1 MPKKGLDK
9 KGNVGLKDK
18 QKHKVEPPK
27 NYKVVLH
34 NDDYTPMDFVA
45 QLLIQLFHKDE
56 ITAKAIT
63 QHVHSKGRGIAGIY
77 SREIAETKTSE
88 VISLA
93 QNYGHPLLADFEP
106 E

>member
-9 KGNVGLKDK
+9 KGDVGLKDK
-18 QKHKVEPPK
+18 QKHKIEPPK

-34 NDDYTPMDFVA
+34 NDDYTPMDFVS
-45 QLLIQLFHKDE
+45 QLLMQLFHKDE
-56 ITAKAIT
+56 ISAKAIT
-63 QHVHSKGRGIAGIY
+63 QNVHSKGKGIAGIY
-77 SREIAETKTSE
+77 SREIAETKTNE
-88 VISLA
+88 VISVA